1 MFNPGVL
8 NNSRGNLVNV
18 WGLIITPGANV
29 TSKNNFAIITF
40 ISNNTGTLRL
50 NLTNVIIS
58 NQGSASVPVN
68 ISNIS
73 INIVDNTA
81 IILPDKTPPASIR
94 YLKKCTYAP
103 YYIKWTWTDPT
114 DPDFAKVMIYLN
126 GKYVT
131 SVQKG
136 VKYYNA
142 TGLMQGTLYTLST
155 RTVDL
160 GGNINSTWVN
170 YSARTMPD
178 KTPPASYK
186 VFEKCHICPILHQ
199 MDMD

>member
-1 MFNPGVL
+1 
-8 NNSRGNLVNV
+8 
-18 WGLIITPGANV
+18 
-29 TSKNNFAIITF
+29 
-40 ISNNTGTLRL
+40 
-50 NLTNVIIS
+50 
-58 NQGSASVPVN
+58 
-68 ISNIS
+68 
-73 INIVDNTA
+73 
-81 IILPDKTPPASIR
+81 
-94 YLKKCTYAP
+94 
-103 YYIKWTWTDPT
+103 
-114 DPDFAKVMIYLN
+114 MIYLN

-178 KTPPASYK
+178 KTPPASIRYLK
-186 VFEKCHICPILHQ
+186 KCHICPILHK